1 METLFPGLS
10 AMENLHPVFVH
21 FPLVLLPLSLLFLL
35 GARLRKREDFERMGL
50 WLLWLGTLGALAAA
64 GTGLLAEESV
74 SAPAAAEEV
83 IELHERLGQVA
94 AGLAVVLSVLSLLG
108 RRWKVPGLSVVL
120 LAGLL
125 ILSGILALGAD
136 RGALLVYHYG
146 ASVQKA
152 GSGGFGS
159 DLGGFP
165 VALGLFAVGGGFT
178 GDVVQPGGDLPG
190 HLAAQRRQGVA
201 DDGVD
206 VGELVFVP
214 AVLFDGHP
222 AAEAEE
228 LEQVVQLESLL
239 GGHARLGADEV
250 VDGGVVAPQHG
261 FGRGLVPGGGHPDQF
276 LVGHER
282 ELAVFGGAQAF
293 PGRRRVNLAALVLAG
308 LGFGGLCF
316 GQKVHGH
323 QTG

>member
-146 ASVQKA
+146 VSVGTA
-152 GSGGFGS
+152 A
-159 DLGGFP
+159 P
-165 VALGLFAVGGGFT
+165 PAA
-178 GDVVQPGGDLPG
+178 GGD
-190 HLAAQRRQGVA
+190 HQR
-201 DDGVD
+201 D
-206 VGELVFVP
+206 
-214 AVLFDGHP
+214 
-222 AAEAEE
+222 
-228 LEQVVQLESLL
+228 
-239 GGHARLGADEV
+239 
-250 VDGGVVAPQHG
+250 
-261 FGRGLVPGGGHPDQF
+261 
-276 LVGHER
+276 
-282 ELAVFGGAQAF
+282 
-293 PGRRRVNLAALVLAG
+293 
-308 LGFGGLCF
+308 
-316 GQKVHGH
+316 
-323 QTG
+323 